1 MRSADIETHSAQA
14 QSAPGTPDG
23 SEFEFTMEMLELEL
37 SLDGM
42 APDGD
47 DFSDRVRAAA
57 ADLKGAFLFDL
68 PASGLVEK
76 CQRIAVL
83 RIPRDSDTGSETIFA
98 CLEADG
104 TSIRIEKPDERT
116 AGLAR
121 FAQAFVDVFQ
131 RM

>member
-1 MRSADIETHSAQA
+1 MRSQNIETHAA
-14 QSAPGTPDG
+14 AGTPEG
-23 SEFEFTMEMLELEL
+23 IELEFTMEMLELEL
-37 SLDGM
+37 SLDGT

-57 ADLKGAFLFDL
+57 ADLKGAFLFEL
-68 PASGLVEK
+68 PASGLVEN
-76 CQRIAVL
+76 CERIAVL
-83 RIPRDSDTGSETIFA
+83 RIPRDRGTGSETIFA

-116 AGLAR
+116 MGLAN

>member
-1 MRSADIETHSAQA
+1 MRSHDIETHA
-14 QSAPGTPDG
+14 APATLEG
-23 SEFEFTMEMLELEL
+23 SELEFTMEMLELEL
-37 SLDGM
+37 SLDGT

-68 PASGLVEK
+68 PASGLVEN
-76 CQRIAVL
+76 CARIAVL
-83 RIPRDSDTGSETIFA
+83 RIPRDSGTGSETIFA

-104 TSIRIEKPDERT
+104 TSIRIEKPNERT
-116 AGLAR
+116 MGLAS

>member
-1 MRSADIETHSAQA
+1 MRSADIETSSA
-14 QSAPGTPDG
+14 SSTPDG
-23 SEFEFTMEMLELEL
+23 GEFEFTMEMLELEL
-37 SLDGM
+37 SLDGI

-68 PASGLVEK
+68 PASGLVEN
-76 CQRIAVL
+76 CVRIAVL
-83 RIPRDSDTGSETIFA
+83 RIPRDNGAGSETIFA

-104 TSIRIEKPDERT
+104 TAIRIEKPDERT
-116 AGLAR
+116 MGLAR